1 MKIAIAGGTGFV
13 GKAITQYLVDQ
24 GHECFILTRKENLI
38 HNNPLIHYVT
48 WLNDDSNPESQL
60 NGMTAFINLAGE
72 SLNSGR
78 WTENRKKRIVNSRLN
93 ATNEII
99 RIITNLEI
107 KPDILVNASGIGVYG
122 TSEAFTFTEQDETIG
137 TDFLAKTVSAW
148 ENSANALQS
157 YNVRTVFARFGIIL
171 GKSEGALPKMMTPYK
186 LFIGGTVG
194 SGKQWLSWV
203 HIDDVCRAIAYVIS
217 NKNVHGPVNITAPNP
232 ETMKGFG
239 MKIGEALRKPHW
251 LPMPA
256 IALKLLLGEM
266 SMLIVEG
273 QKVLPDV
280 LSVEGFTFR
289 YQHLE
294 DALSALLVK

>member
-13 GKAITQYLVDQ
+13 GKAITQYFVDQ

-48 WLNDDSNPESQL
+48 WLNDDCNPESQL

-107 KPDILVNASGIGVYG
+107 KPDILVNASGIGIYG
-122 TSEAFTFTEQDETIG
+122 TSEDLTFTEQDENIG

-148 ENSANALQS
+148 ENSANDLQS

-171 GKSEGALPKMMTPYK
+171 GKSEGALPKMTTPYK

-217 NKNVHGPVNITAPNP
+217 NKSVSGPVNITAPNP

-239 MKIGEALRKPHW
+239 IKIGEALRKPHW

-280 LSVEGFTFR
+280 LTAEGFTFR